1 VHHEIEALVHGL
13 GELGKAEHP
22 FEQQDARADAGGA
35 QRKGFLEPR
44 DRERIG
50 HLTERESSA
59 DETMAVGIGLDDRD
73 DARAGRAGADD
84 AEVVAQGVTIDDGP
98 YERPHRSTPS
108 A

>member
-1 VHHEIEALVHGL
+1 MRPLIRAVIDSHALRHNL
-13 GELGKAEHP
+13 RIIR
-22 FEQQDARADAGGA
+22 ARTAGA

-59 DETMAVGIGLDDRD
+59 DEAMAIGIGLDDRD
-73 DARAGRAGADD
+73 DARPGRAGADD

-98 YERPHRSTPS
+98 YKRPHRNTPS